1 MEKMTPIAVCNMTD
15 CSYNSNSRCHT
26 PGINIGPHAECDT
39 FNYSHNAA
47 KSGIK
52 EASAGVGACTTADC
66 TFNKQLECHAPDI
79 SVAAHS
85 GHPDCRTFRP
95 KA

>member
-1 MEKMTPIAVCNMTD
+1 MEMTPVTVCNMAA
-15 CSYNSNSRCHT
+15 CAYNIDNRCHT
-26 PGINIGPHAECDT
+26 PGITVGPHAECDT
-39 FNYSHNAA
+39 FSHSYTAV
-47 KSGIK
+47 KSGTK

-79 SVAAHS
+79 SVSAHS